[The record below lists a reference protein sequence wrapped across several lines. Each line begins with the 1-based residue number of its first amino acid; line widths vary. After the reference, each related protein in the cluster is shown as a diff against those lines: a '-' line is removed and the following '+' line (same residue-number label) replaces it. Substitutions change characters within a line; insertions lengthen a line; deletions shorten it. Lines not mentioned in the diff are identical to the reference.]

1 MSKIFKSDP
10 KTGLYHSGE
19 YVNTSGP
26 QTIFSAKELFDSGRY
41 YNVYQRVLKITIGN
55 SQVIGLLEY
64 CSYINVNQQIEKN
77 KEKLLNLQ
85 KETLK
90 DTLKDTYRLIPEY
103 YKLQF
108 MSGYSTHHQILI
120 FNIDDMIFEEIIGD
134 DKFEKLSLP
143 NEFKQFVSNT
153 QAYYASY
160 DLKQGHFYSFN
171 NINLGY
177 YVSSESIRFVD
188 GYDTISFPILVF
200 NKNNK
205 DYKLMLPLME
215 TPTKYFKVGVIK
227 FEV

>member
-1 MSKIFKSDP
+1 MSKIFASS
-10 KTGLYHSGE
+10 KTGIYHSGKYTNVSE
-19 YVNTSGP
+19 P
-26 QTIFSAKELFDSGRY
+26 KIHFSAKELFDSGRY
-41 YNVYQRVLKITIGN
+41 YNMHQRVLKITIG
-55 SQVIGLLEY
+55 SYQVTGLLEC
-64 CSYINVNQQIEKN
+64 CSYIDVNQQIERN
-77 KEKLLNLQ
+77 KEKLPIALEGNY
-85 KETLK
+85 K
-90 DTLKDTYRLIPEY
+90 LIPAY

-108 MSGYSTHHQILI
+108 ISGYSTHHPILI
-120 FNIDDMIFEEIIGD
+120 FNGNEIIFEEIIGE

-188 GYDTISFPILVF
+188 GYDTVSFPILVF
-200 NKNNK
+200 NKNNQ

-215 TPTKYFKVGVIK
+215 TPTKYFKVRIIK